1 MLVKQKELN
10 QWFWRWHIIGGLICL
25 PVMLLLS
32 VTGILY
38 LFKADYNH
46 AIYQDILQVEAPT
59 SSAIPVSYQQQLN
72 SVQQAF
78 SHPVMQV
85 VLPETTSQTTGFR
98 LHSHGGHARNMVY
111 THPYTGGVLGEI
123 QQKQT
128 LMYTVR
134 KLHGE
139 LLLNTPGTLVVEWV
153 ASWFVV
159 LIFTGLYIWWPAK
172 KFSLSG
178 FFTVR
183 REKGRRIFWRDMH
196 AVFGF
201 WLSIFMLVILAGG
214 MPWTDVFG
222 SNLKWVQ
229 EKTETGYPKNWRSAQ
244 GLTSQAVTPT
254 EVDPLVLGMLP
265 SGRLSLD
272 AMVRLAKAQK
282 LKGRITI
289 KLPMEAKDVFSV
301 SNRSFW
307 LSDQQVL
314 HFDQYSGDLIQSL
327 TWQDVGILMDLR
339 QVAMRLHQGE
349 YGRANWYIVLLV
361 AALFTVSTAAGLVAY
376 VIRKPKGRWGLPD
389 VPDDFRASRGVLFMI
404 AVLAVLFPLF
414 GASVIVLWA
423 YEGLRGANKK
433 KKAALSS

>member
-10 QWFWRWHIIGGLICL
+10 RWFWRWHIIGGLICL

-38 LFKADYNH
+38 LFKSDYNH
-46 AIYQDILQVEAPT
+46 AIYQDILQIEAPT
-59 SSAIPVSYQQQLN
+59 SSAMPVSYQRQLN
-72 SVQQAF
+72 SVQQVF

-85 VLPETTSQTTGFR
+85 VLPETANQTTGFR

-111 THPYTGGVLGEI
+111 THPYTGEVLGEI

-128 LMYTVR
+128 LMYTIR

-139 LLLNTPGTLVVEWV
+139 ILLGTPGTLLVEWV

-159 LIFTGLYIWWPAK
+159 LIVTGLYIWWPAK

-178 FFTVR
+178 FFTIR
-183 REKGRRIFWRDMH
+183 RGASRRIFWRDIH

-229 EKTETGYPKNWRSAQ
+229 DKTDAGYPENWRSTR
-244 GLTSQAVTPT
+244 GLTSQVILPT
-254 EVDPLVLGMLP
+254 ESDQPVLSVLP
-265 SGRLSLD
+265 SDRLSLD
-272 AMVRLAKAQK
+272 AIVSIVQEQE

-289 KLPMEAKDVFSV
+289 KLPIETQGVFSV

-314 HFDQYSGDLIQSL
+314 HFDQYSGELVQAL
-327 TWQDVGILMDLR
+327 TWHDVGILMDLR

-349 YGRANWYIVLLV
+349 YGKANWYIVFVITL
-361 AALFTVSTAAGLVAY
+361 LFTLSTAAGLVAY
-376 VIRKPKGRWGLPD
+376 VIRKPKGRWGLPE
-389 VPDDFRASRGVLFMI
+389 VPDDFGVSRGVLFMI

-433 KKAALSS
+433 KKSALSS